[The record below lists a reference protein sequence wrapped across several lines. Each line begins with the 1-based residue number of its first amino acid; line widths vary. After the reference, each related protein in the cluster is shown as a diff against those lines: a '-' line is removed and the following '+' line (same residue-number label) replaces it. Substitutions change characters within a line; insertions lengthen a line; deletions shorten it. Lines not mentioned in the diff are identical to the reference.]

1 MAYCVKCGVELQDKP
16 EACPLCQ
23 TPVMLPPSMREEM
36 SAGDSGLLYPDR
48 LPRGMRK
55 KNDLIPSG
63 PVVLLVSILL
73 LIPFLVTFYTD
84 WKANGRISW
93 SFYPMT
99 SLVLLWL
106 MVAYPALLKT
116 AYPVHRVYRG
126 RAGNRRVSGIPG
138 SVCRQGAGVV
148 LVSGFGPGVV
158 VWLCVMLPFWLYRRP
173 VWMALA
179 YFVSVGLFLWLMEWV
194 TDSGPWFLT
203 LALPLTGAVSLC
215 GLGFW
220 IAFRVLKG
228 RFASLAL
235 GTLLLTLLMVVI
247 DLLIRY
253 HLNRT
258 VEIFWSPLAAAVG
271 LPLSLLFLAIHRS
284 AELRALL
291 HKRFHL

>member
-106 MVAYPALLKT
+106 MVAYPALLKRHTLST
-116 AYPVHRVYRG
+116 AFTVDALATAVF
-126 RAGNRRVSGIPG
+126 
-138 SVCRQGAGVV
+138 
-148 LVSGFGPGVV
+148 LVSLDLYADKVLAWSWYPASALVL

>member
-106 MVAYPALLKT
+106 MVAYPALLKRHTLST
-116 AYPVHRVYRG
+116 AFTVDALATAVF
-126 RAGNRRVSGIPG
+126 
-138 SVCRQGAGVV
+138 
-148 LVSGFGPGVV
+148 LVSLDLYADKGLAWSWYPASALVL

>member
-1 MAYCVKCGVELQDKP
+1 MAYCVKCGVELQDKA
-16 EACPLCQ
+16 EVCPLCQ

-36 SAGDSGLLYPDR
+36 SDGDSGLLYPDR
-48 LPRGMRK
+48 LPRGMRR

-106 MVAYPALLKT
+106 MVAYPALLKRHTLST
-116 AYPVHRVYRG
+116 AFTVDALATAVF
-126 RAGNRRVSGIPG
+126 
-138 SVCRQGAGVV
+138 
-148 LVSGFGPGVV
+148 LVSLDLYADKALAWSWYPASALVL
-158 VWLCVMLPFWLYRRP
+158 VWLCVMLPFWLFRRP

-194 TDSGPWFLT
+194 TGSGPWFLT